1 MNDHLQI
8 CPFPENKPAML
19 SFTFDDGTLDHLET
33 AAPEL
38 EKRGWRGTF
47 YINPQSNNR
56 PPEKLL
62 DWNGIRE
69 LYRRGHEIGNHTMSH
84 CHPSKWETTKR
95 YDLLAWE
102 IAESQRQFSEHLGMR
117 PKSYT
122 APFGARCEFI
132 SSLLAANNLLETPRR
147 ISIVTETTPADFA
160 EIKRQALQPGTFTV
174 LVNHGVVPGYGGWA
188 PVSKEFFVDML
199 NEWKAV
205 EDQIHIG
212 PFAES
217 ESYRRRAQNTILTEI
232 AGNAFLLRLKPEA
245 SFLYGPVYL
254 RKTNPDMQ
262 IFVNLLPVLPDKDGV
277 FRVYP
282 GSVIELK

>member
-1 MNDHLQI
+1 MNNSLQI

-19 SFTFDDGTLDHLET
+19 SFTFDDGTQDHLEF

-56 PPEKLL
+56 SPEKLL

-84 CHPSKWETTKR
+84 CHPAKWEAAKR
-95 YDLLAWE
+95 YDILAWE

-122 APFGARCEFI
+122 APFGAQCEFI
-132 SSLLAANNLLETPRR
+132 SRLLAANNLLETPRR
-147 ISIVTETTPADFA
+147 ISIETDTTPADFA
-160 EIKRQALQPGTFTV
+160 EIKQHALKPGTFTV
-174 LVNHGVVPGYGGWA
+174 LVNHGVVPGCGGWA
-188 PVSKEFFVDML
+188 PVSKEFFCEML
-199 NEWKAV
+199 TEWKAV
-205 EDQIHIG
+205 EEQIHIG

-217 ESYRRRAQNTILTEI
+217 EGYRRRALNTVLTEI
-232 AGNAFLLRLKPEA
+232 AENTFLISLKPEI

-254 RKTNPDMQ
+254 RNLKPDKQ
-262 IFVNLLPVLPDKDGV
+262 IYVNLLPILPDKNGV
-277 FRVYP
+277 FRAYP

>member
-132 SSLLAANNLLETPRR
+132 SSLLAANNLLETR
-147 ISIVTETTPADFA
+147 IGKLPPQSAEHNSDGNRGKCLPAPSETGSLFSVWSGLSAENESGYADF
-160 EIKRQALQPGTFTV
+160 R
-174 LVNHGVVPGYGGWA
+174 
-188 PVSKEFFVDML
+188 
-199 NEWKAV
+199 
-205 EDQIHIG
+205 
-212 PFAES
+212 
-217 ESYRRRAQNTILTEI
+217 
-232 AGNAFLLRLKPEA
+232 
-245 SFLYGPVYL
+245 
-254 RKTNPDMQ
+254 
-262 IFVNLLPVLPDKDGV
+262 
-277 FRVYP
+277 
-282 GSVIELK
+282 